1 MVGIPELHSFSMIT
15 NGDCTRRKSWRLAA
29 ISLAVASIS
38 IVGAHNAG
46 AQLYKTSAKFAY
58 LYDSHTGT
66 VLFEKNADDPM
77 RPASMAKV
85 MTTAVVFNAIKEKR
99 LTLDDEFLITEHAW
113 RTGGAPSGTSTM
125 FAAINSTIRIEDLL
139 KGVIVHSGNDACIAL
154 AEGMAGS
161 EDAFATLM
169 NEYAAKLG
177 HTSSRYTNPTG
188 LPDPA
193 MTVTA
198 RELAMLAD
206 HLIRTYPALYA
217 YYKEAE
223 FTWNKI
229 RQKNRNPLLGAGL
242 GVDGLKTGYTKES
255 GYGIVLSA
263 MREGQ
268 RLVMVLG
275 GMKSKKERAT
285 EARKLLGWGFRT
297 FELLSLFDE
306 DEPVGE
312 ARVYGGESS
321 RVPLV
326 GEGAIKLLV
335 PRGSRDRL
343 KARIIYQGP
352 VEAPIE
358 KGQPIGKLKIWRGE
372 YLTQVTPLF
381 AATDID
387 RGGIHGR
394 AFDGLTELLTGWW

>member
-1 MVGIPELHSFSMIT
+1 MVGIPVFGNSFVVAVCRS
-15 NGDCTRRKSWRLAA
+15 DCQRWRRSAA
-29 ISLAVASIS
+29 IAVALALLS
-38 IVGAHNAG
+38 IVSAHDAG
-46 AQLYKTSAKFAY
+46 AQLFKTSAKYAY
-58 LYDSHTGT
+58 LYDSQTGT

-85 MTTAVVFNAIKEKR
+85 MTTAVVFDAIREKR
-99 LTLDDEFLITEHAW
+99 LTLDDEFLVTEHAW

-139 KGVIVHSGNDACIAL
+139 KGAIVHSGNDACIVL

-177 HTSSRYTNPTG
+177 HTVSRYTNPTG

-193 MTVTA
+193 MKVSA

-206 HLIRTYPALYA
+206 HLIRTYPKLYA

-343 KARIIYQGP
+343 KARIVYQGP

-358 KGQPIGKLKIWRGE
+358 KGQQIGKLKIWRGE

-387 RGGIHGR
+387 KGGIHGR